1 MATSPVQIVN
11 SALILIGAEP
21 INSLS
26 DTSKS
31 AKIAN
36 RMYDLLR
43 KEVLLSHP
51 WNFAVARKEL
61 SATVNT
67 PEYDYAYEYTLPSDV
82 LRVLDTNLPIGEPW
96 EIGLNPATGDKV
108 LMTDSSSI
116 KIKYIKDLTD
126 TTLFT
131 PTFEQALAARMAAH
145 FAYSLVQSASL
156 QQNMYAFYKDLLSSA
171 RSFDAQEMSNQEL
184 EANEWLDVR
193 S

>member
-1 MATSPVQIVN
+1 MATSEIPIVN
-11 SALILIGAEP
+11 SALILLGAEP

-36 RMYDLLR
+36 RMYDYLR
-43 KEVLLSHP
+43 KDVLLSHP

-67 PEYDYAYEYTLPSDV
+67 PEYDYTYEFTLPSDV
-82 LRVLDTNLPIGEPW
+82 LRVLDTDLPRGEPW
-96 EIGLNPATGDKV
+96 EIGMNPSSGAKV
-108 LMTDSSSI
+108 FMTNSSAV

-131 PTFEQALAARMAAH
+131 PTFEQALAARMASAW
-145 FAYSLVQSASL
+145 AYALVQSATL
-156 QQNMYAFYKDLLSSA
+156 QQNMYSLYKDLLSSA
-171 RSFDAQEMSNQEL
+171 RSFDAQESSDQEL

-193 S
+193 A